1 MKILVSLGPIIG
13 VVVWAVYCAGVQLY
27 AAVKG
32 KETVKKKQKAILY
45 MPACVMAVIEVI
57 LILVTIIVPRVSNES
72 YMIGGMTMGGNIVN
86 TPTKFKVSYIESGR
100 GYSDRISLS
109 EEELAN
115 IRTVCSSDE
124 GTVYLQITQDDK
136 KVTVDITN
144 TDMLLDMSEFEAGKI
159 RFTLRNEDA
168 RNVKFELIW

>member
-13 VVVWAVYCAGVQLY
+13 VVVWAVYCACVQLY

-32 KETVKKKQKAILY
+32 KEVVKKRQKSILY
-45 MPACVMAVIEVI
+45 IPACVMAVIEVVLI
-57 LILVTIIVPRVSNES
+57 LITIIVPRVSDES
-72 YMIGGMTMGGNIVN
+72 YLIGGMTIGGKHVI
-86 TPTKFKVSYIESGR
+86 TPSKFKVSYIESGR

-109 EEELAN
+109 EEELEN
-115 IRTVCSSDE
+115 IRAVCSSDE

-144 TDMLLDMSEFEAGKI
+144 TDMMLDMSEFEAGDI
-159 RFTLRNEDA
+159 RFTLGNEDA